1 MEQIFGVVRQ
11 VTVFLLIVTALE
23 RFGGNVQYRRY
34 IEFAAGLIV
43 IAIVLSPVLNLFD
56 GKRSFSGWLDSCLA
70 GQEVGQI
77 EQEME
82 SFETGYEEQVMEKY
96 REMIAQDVASLCNG
110 KAEDCTVRFHNRQIE
125 SIRVEL
131 SSETAA
137 DGKEEELVQDIAQ
150 RYGIGEDSVWLITSG
165 KN

>member
-23 RFGGNVQYRRY
+23 RFGGNAQYRKY

-70 GQEVGQI
+70 GQEIGQI

-82 SFETGYEEQVMEKY
+82 NFGTGYEEQVMEKY
-96 REMIAQDVASLCNG
+96 REMIAQDVAALCNE
-110 KAEDCTVRFHNRQIE
+110 KAENCEVRFRDRQIE

-137 DGKEEELVQDIAQ
+137 DGKEEELAQEIAQ